1 MAAILNFL
9 YYLLKAWKAVILD
22 TNFVQIWPFLSI
34 LWLKNYVSIVRNWDN
49 RLFEK
54 LFFYYNHRASL
65 TYCLSVCL
73 QIERKD
79 NIVA

>member
-1 MAAILNFL
+1 MAAILNFFVL
-9 YYLLKAWKAVILD
+9 SFYGLKAVILD
-22 TNFVQIWPFLSI
+22 TNYVWIWPFLSI

-49 RLFEK
+49 GLFEK
-54 LFFYYNHRASL
+54 LFLYYNHWASL

-73 QIERKD
+73 QIERKH